1 MDNSECG
8 IIPLELC
15 LPCTNV
21 VYILWSPPQY
31 CVFVRN
37 SKAVTLRA
45 YSSGS
50 QASSGPGA
58 IMLWYSLYAD
68 LDLMPGAGGFQVTN
82 PSPFAGVGC
91 IASLEVGSLHVHMH
105 AHTFACYNK

>member
-1 MDNSECG
+1 MDNSKCE

-31 CVFVRN
+31 FVFVCN

-45 YSSGS
+45 CSSGS

-58 IMLWYSLYAD
+58 IMLLYSLYAD